1 MSATPSLLDKDAVL
15 GINKIL
21 ITVGVMAAIGITGYL
36 VYKGIKNAKSK
47 ADSKRED
54 NDTKNE
60 LNRLIVQGIKPTLN
74 QTQISGIANA
84 LFGAMDGYGTNYD
97 TVAREFAKIN
107 NDADMLSVAKAYG
120 VREVSSGRLNPEPN
134 FTGTLQAA
142 LKSELSS
149 SEISAING
157 VLARKGIKNRL

>member
-1 MSATPSLLDKDAVL
+1 MGATPTLLDKDAVS

-36 VYKGIKNAKSK
+36 VYKGIKNAKAK

-54 NDTKNE
+54 ADNKNE
-60 LNRLIVQGIKPTLN
+60 LNSLIVSGIKPTLT
-74 QTQISGIANA
+74 QAQISGIANA
-84 LFGAMDGYGTNYD
+84 LFGAMDGYGTDYNSI
-97 TVAREFAKIN
+97 AHEFAKIN
-107 NDADMLSVAKAYG
+107 NDADMLSVAQAYG
-120 VREVSSGRLNPEPN
+120 VREVSSGNLNPEPN

-149 SEISAING
+149 SQVSAING
-157 VLARKGIKNRL
+157 VLSRKGIKNRL